1 MHTKKSFSTYVINL
15 DSANLTV
22 EEYLKNILHYS
33 SRKRQLLTRN
43 KGIYLNR
50 KTTFM
55 KRQLKESDILR
66 VMDFP
71 DISYGVTPQNQ
82 KIDILYEDEHVIV
95 LNKPP
100 KLLTHP
106 TGQTTNNTLANYLAY
121 YFQSKQILST
131 IRPMHRLDRDTSG
144 CIVFAKS
151 AHSQTLLTKQLE
163 HQILKR
169 FYLAITEG
177 CPQEKKATINRP
189 IAIHPSF
196 PNQRI
201 TSSTGET
208 AITHYEVIENLAETH
223 SLLSLSLETGRT
235 HQIRVHLASVGL
247 PILGDSMYGKK
258 SNLISHQSLHAAK
271 VQFNHIESNRK
282 ILVQAPMPK
291 DMNELLI
298 QLRK

>member
-1 MHTKKSFSTYVINL
+1 MNTKKTFSTYIINL
-15 DSANLTV
+15 DSTNLTV

-33 SRKRQLLTRN
+33 SRKRQLLTRH

-50 KTTFM
+50 KPTFM
-55 KRQLKESDILR
+55 KRQLKENDVLR

-71 DISYGVTPQNQ
+71 DTTYGVTPQNQ
-82 KIDILYEDEHVIV
+82 KIDILYEDEDVIV

-121 YFQSKQILST
+121 YFQSKQILTT

-144 CIVFAKS
+144 CILFAKS
-151 AHSQTLLTKQLE
+151 AHSQTLLAEQLE
-163 HQILKR
+163 YRILKR
-169 FYLAITEG
+169 SYLAIIEG
-177 CPQEKKATINRP
+177 CPNHKKATINTP
-189 IAIHPSF
+189 ISIHPTF

-201 TSSTGET
+201 TAPNGET
-208 AITHYEVIENLAETH
+208 AITHYEVIKTFPSSH

-235 HQIRVHLASVGL
+235 HQIRVHLASIGF

-258 SNLISHQSLHAAK
+258 SNLISHQALHAAS
-271 VQFNHIESNRK
+271 IEFKHPESDQQ
-282 ILVQAPMPK
+282 ISIQAPMPR

-298 QLRK
+298 HLEK